1 MSLTDVGEKTFRP
14 TALNLRPRCRKIK
27 HVGIFL
33 QNTNVTIC
41 SCHTNITGISTICH
55 ITYYTRAV
63 IRMWRRTGLW
73 WGGRRTRDHWSNQ
86 RFNVVIFQDLVAAA
100 EQDMFNETSGHFQPG
115 SWQQSQMFSPRRQDI
130 SCLDCG
136 KKTEYSW
143 QGVWTF
149 PVWLG
154 AEMSRGY
161 FRLFTLHLKLI
172 FSDEA
177 SGRFQLRCRK
187 NISQNNHVLKPD
199 VGTSTSGFLIWRQH

>member
-1 MSLTDVGEKTFRP
+1 MSYHILHKSSHSYVEENRTVVRRP
-14 TALNLRPRCRKIK
+14 PNKRPLIK
-27 HVGIFL
+27 
-33 QNTNVTIC
+33 
-41 SCHTNITGISTICH
+41 S
-55 ITYYTRAV
+55 A
-63 IRMWRRTGLW
+63 
-73 WGGRRTRDHWSNQ
+73 
-86 RFNVVIFQDLVAAA
+86 FQCCEDLVAAA

-115 SWQQSQMFSPRRQDI
+115 SWQQSRMFSPRRQDI